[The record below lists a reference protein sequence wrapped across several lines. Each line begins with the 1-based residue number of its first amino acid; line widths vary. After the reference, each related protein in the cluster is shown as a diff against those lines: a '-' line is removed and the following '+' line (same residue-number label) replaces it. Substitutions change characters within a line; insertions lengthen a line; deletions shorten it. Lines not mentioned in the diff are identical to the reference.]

1 MESFEQ
7 TVSADNLSASD
18 SAGGG
23 GLSEG
28 GPGRENLA
36 AEAVAASV
44 LSQVLAPSDESPN
57 DNDTLSPLLEVVDN
71 LEVDGNNL
79 NQVFSTQSSHLN
91 LVTAPPVT
99 RVDMD
104 RMNIDNR

>member
-1 MESFEQ
+1 M
-7 TVSADNLSASD
+7 
-18 SAGGG
+18 
-23 GLSEG
+23 SEG

-79 NQVFSTQSSHLN
+79 NQVFSTQSSLN
-91 LVTAPPVT
+91 LVTSPPVT